1 MSIKQVLLVLSHN
14 YCSRFLETTIT
25 VTQLFLVVALFPRL
39 EKAVS
44 LLGGC
49 PAGHRQGGARQGR
62 SSPVPGSA
70 GGAAGGRRGREE
82 PGAVSWAGSSAGS
95 GAVGEGAAA
104 GDAPP
109 RFTAD
114 VREGERPLPRQPRT
128 MAAPGRCCRP
138 GSRGEAAGL
147 VLVRPVVLGRAG
159 ALRAPRPAERGGACP
174 LPPRGGAAARLC
186 ATRGSALPV
195 HGTLFRAAVAPLL
208 VAGLRRFPPALV
220 WSSGQLL
227 AELSSVLSALR
238 LGRSAGSEGGCSVE

>member
-1 MSIKQVLLVLSHN
+1 M
-14 YCSRFLETTIT
+14 
-25 VTQLFLVVALFPRL
+25 
-39 EKAVS
+39 
-44 LLGGC
+44 
-49 PAGHRQGGARQGR
+49 
-62 SSPVPGSA
+62 PGSA

-82 PGAVSWAGSSAGS
+82 PGAVSCAGSSAGS

-159 ALRAPRPAERGGACP
+159 ALRAPRPAERGGVC
-174 LPPRGGAAARLC
+174 LFPPRGGADVRLC

-195 HGTLFRAAVAPLL
+195 LVLFRAAVAPLL

-227 AELSSVLSALR
+227 AELSCVFSALR

>member
-1 MSIKQVLLVLSHN
+1 M
-14 YCSRFLETTIT
+14 
-25 VTQLFLVVALFPRL
+25 
-39 EKAVS
+39 
-44 LLGGC
+44 
-49 PAGHRQGGARQGR
+49 
-62 SSPVPGSA
+62 PGSA

-82 PGAVSWAGSSAGS
+82 PGAVSCAGSSAGS

-159 ALRAPRPAERGGACP
+159 ALRAPRPAERGEVC
-174 LPPRGGAAARLC
+174 LFPPRGGADVRLC
-186 ATRGSALPV
+186 ATRGSAAGERGSALPV

-227 AELSSVLSALR
+227 AELSCALSALR